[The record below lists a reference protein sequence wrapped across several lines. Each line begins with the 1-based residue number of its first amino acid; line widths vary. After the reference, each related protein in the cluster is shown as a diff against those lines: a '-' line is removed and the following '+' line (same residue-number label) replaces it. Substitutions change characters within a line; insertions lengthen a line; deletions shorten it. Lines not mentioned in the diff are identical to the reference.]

1 MSQTYKIQDTSL
13 TNIANEIRNIY
24 SLTEQMSTNKMINNL
39 ISLNDDVEKQK
50 ILTEKILERLNS
62 F

>member
-13 TNIANEIRNIY
+13 TNIANEIRDIY
-24 SLTEQMSTNKMINNL
+24 SLTEQMSTNKMIDNL
-39 ISLNDDVEKQK
+39 ISLNDDVEEQK

>member
-1 MSQTYKIQDTSL
+1 MSKTYKIQDTSL

-24 SLTEQMSTNKMINNL
+24 SLTEQMSTNKMIDNL
-39 ISLNDDVEKQK
+39 IALNEDVEEQK
-50 ILTEKILERLNS
+50 ILTERILERLNS